1 MLYSRVRR
9 RSAGGFGATAA
20 CSTSIPKSV
29 ATSSCVRI
37 VSKTARFLPHE
48 VSDLLPL
55 LSLLESLQ
63 DDAEREKHVRWE
75 TLYALLLWLSLV
87 ALVPFA
93 LAGDDASSASDRIE
107 HVARYFL
114 ARPGKERDASSV
126 LLGCLYRRRDVVRP
140 LFSPFLTW
148 AQDRMLVTKSP
159 FEVGPGAD
167 PGDGYSPDVVCHC
180 QKQRCGIRSTPYGRH
195 PTATE
200 NVRAMGEKE
209 HARRSIPGQAHG
221 PPCFAALGRQSGR

>member
-1 MLYSRVRR
+1 MLCGWVRR
-9 RSAGGFGATAA
+9 HSARGFGATAV

-37 VSKTARFLPHE
+37 VSKTARFLPHD

-63 DDAEREKHVRWE
+63 DDAECGKNVPWE
-75 TLYALLLWLSLV
+75 SLYVLLLWLSLV

-107 HVARYFL
+107 RVARYFL

-159 FEVGPGAD
+159 FEVGPVAD
-167 PGDGYSPDVVCHC
+167 PGDGYPPDAVCHC
-180 QKQRCGIRSTPYGRH
+180 QKQRRSIRPTPYGCHTRASEH
-195 PTATE
+195 
-200 NVRAMGEKE
+200 VRAMGEKK

-221 PPCFAALGRQSGR
+221 PPCFAALGR